1 MLKLN
6 SPVKITAYFK
16 ANVSILGLHLSQQIR
31 FLSLSTLLAILLGEQ
46 SVFLLF
52 SASS

>member
-16 ANVSILGLHLSQQIR
+16 ANVSILGLHLSQQIHFKS
-31 FLSLSTLLAILLGEQ
+31 FLFVSHPFRGTISIFA
-46 SVFLLF
+46 F
-52 SASS
+52 